1 MTSLCPA
8 QTTTYESVAL
18 YVGNWWWG
26 QETDAANVRRHE
38 QRREQ
43 RYEQRQEQASSNWYW
58 P

>member
-1 MTSLCPA
+1 MCPA

-43 RYEQRQEQASSNWYW
+43 RYEQRQEQAFSNWYW